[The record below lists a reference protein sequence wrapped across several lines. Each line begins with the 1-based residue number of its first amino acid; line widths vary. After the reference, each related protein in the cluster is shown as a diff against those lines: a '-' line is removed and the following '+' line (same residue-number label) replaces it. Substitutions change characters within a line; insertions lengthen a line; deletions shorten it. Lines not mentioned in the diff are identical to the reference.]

1 MIYRDYYVS
10 IYNGK
15 TYDPLPD
22 KFSRQAAYDFVREL
36 SYQDIKAIVTTIN
49 HKI

>member
-15 TYDPLPD
+15 EYSPLPD
-22 KFSRQAAYDFVREL
+22 KFSRTAAYDFVREL
-36 SYQDIKAIVTTIN
+36 SYQGIKARVTTVN